1 MQVLGT
7 RAGGFRKKPRSESPI
22 FFQHF
27 RFLRPF
33 LAVDTRTFLYLHV
46 HPIGRLRHDPFPP
59 FRLQDTK
66 FLIPLKKIQLEI
78 LGLSSSQSQSGSF
91 ALILGEKGGNRRLPI
106 IIGMFEAQS
115 IAIQIEK
122 ISPNRPLTHDLFK
135 SFAEH
140 VHVVILEVVISDLKE
155 GVFYSRIVCSDGATT
170 FDIDA
175 RPSDAIA
182 IGLRFGVP
190 IYTVESVLSEAGI
203 ILSDLD
209 EAESDTE
216 DEDDDED
223 DDNDTDSPRAARTQ
237 PEPRDPSGQVSMEEL
252 SKMLSEALN
261 REDYEKA
268 AKIRDELNKR
278 NG

>member
-1 MQVLGT
+1 M
-7 RAGGFRKKPRSESPI
+7 
-22 FFQHF
+22 
-27 RFLRPF
+27 
-33 LAVDTRTFLYLHV
+33 
-46 HPIGRLRHDPFPP
+46 
-59 FRLQDTK
+59 
-66 FLIPLKKIQLEI
+66 KKIPLEI

-91 ALILGEKGGNRRLPI
+91 ALILGEKNGNRRLPI

-140 VHVVILEVVISDLKE
+140 VHVVILEVIISDLKE

-170 FDIDA
+170 FEIDA

-182 IGLRFGVP
+182 IGLRFGVS
-190 IYTVESVLSEAGI
+190 IFTVESVLSEAGI
-203 ILSDLD
+203 VLSELD
-209 EAESDTE
+209 EAEGDEENDT

-223 DDNDTDSPRAARTQ
+223 EGDGGTPPRPSRTT
-237 PEPRDPSGQVSMEEL
+237 EPRDPSGQVSLDEL
-252 SKMLSEALN
+252 TKMLAQALEK
-261 REDYEKA
+261 EDYEKA

-278 NG
+278 GPQP

>member
-1 MQVLGT
+1 
-7 RAGGFRKKPRSESPI
+7 
-22 FFQHF
+22 
-27 RFLRPF
+27 
-33 LAVDTRTFLYLHV
+33 
-46 HPIGRLRHDPFPP
+46 
-59 FRLQDTK
+59 
-66 FLIPLKKIQLEI
+66 LKKIPLEI

-91 ALILGEKGGNRRLPI
+91 ALILGEKHGNRRLPI

-135 SFAEH
+135 AFAEH
-140 VHVVILEVVISDLKE
+140 VHVVIIEVVISDLKE

-170 FDIDA
+170 FEIDA

-190 IYTVESVLSEAGI
+190 IFTVESVLSEAGI

-209 EAESDTE
+209 EAGEEDEDDQDRDE
-216 DEDDDED
+216 DEDDD
-223 DDNDTDSPRAARTQ
+223 DSPAPTPRPA
-237 PEPRDPSGQVSMEEL
+237 EPREPSGQVPVEEL
-252 SKMLSEALN
+252 SKMLSQALEK
-261 REDYEKA
+261 EDYEKA

>member
-1 MQVLGT
+1 M
-7 RAGGFRKKPRSESPI
+7 
-22 FFQHF
+22 
-27 RFLRPF
+27 
-33 LAVDTRTFLYLHV
+33 HV
-46 HPIGRLRHDPFPP
+46 HPSY
-59 FRLQDTK
+59 RLQLVHPPSFRKHPNTQ
-66 FLIPLKKIQLEI
+66 FLITLKKIQLEI

-209 EAESDTE
+209 ETENDAEDDE
-216 DEDDDED
+216 DEDDDD
-223 DDNDTDSPRAARTQ
+223 ADTPRAARTQ
-237 PEPRDPSGQVSMEEL
+237 PEPRDPSGQVSLDEL
-252 SKMLSEALN
+252 TKMLAQALEK
-261 REDYEKA
+261 EDYEKA

>member
-1 MQVLGT
+1 M
-7 RAGGFRKKPRSESPI
+7 
-22 FFQHF
+22 
-27 RFLRPF
+27 
-33 LAVDTRTFLYLHV
+33 
-46 HPIGRLRHDPFPP
+46 
-59 FRLQDTK
+59 
-66 FLIPLKKIQLEI
+66 KKIPLEI

-91 ALILGEKGGNRRLPI
+91 ALILGEKHGNRRLPI

-135 SFAEH
+135 AFAEH
-140 VHVVILEVVISDLKE
+140 VHVVIIEVVISDLKE

-170 FDIDA
+170 FEIDA

-190 IYTVESVLSEAGI
+190 IFTVESVLSEAGI

-209 EAESDTE
+209 EAAEE
-216 DEDDDED
+216 DEDDQDRDED
-223 DDNDTDSPRAARTQ
+223 DDDDDDSSRPT
-237 PEPRDPSGQVSMEEL
+237 PTPTEPREPSGQVPMEEL
-252 SKMLSEALN
+252 SKMLTQALEK
-261 REDYEKA
+261 EDYEKA